1 MIIDENHPFSS
12 FGLSDAML
20 QAIAR
25 KGWTAPSSIQG
36 IALPRLLADEGHCIV
51 KARTGTGKTAAF
63 GIPLIERLTQAG
75 HIPRALILTPTRE
88 LALQVSREITSLV
101 GGHYPR
107 ITAVY
112 GGASIRNQILD
123 LRRGTEIVVG
133 TPGRIM
139 DLMERKALDLSAVD
153 WFILDEA
160 DEMLDMGF
168 FEDVEKIM
176 AVVKAHERDNSLHV
190 ALFSA
195 TMPEPILKIV
205 RKYIGDAEII
215 VDSAPEDEKPLVDQF
230 CIIIK
235 REDKLEALRRLID
248 SAAEFYGLIFC
259 ATKVETDELARRL
272 VEAGYP
278 AEALHG
284 DLSQEIRERT
294 LRRFRLHR
302 SAAANSAGAGKPA
315 ILAATDVAARGLD
328 IENLSHVIN
337 WDLPNDRETYVHRI
351 GRTGR
356 AGRRGIAIS
365 LATFAERG
373 RIHQLSRIME
383 KNLGSGIQWLKVPSV
398 KAVMKALR
406 RRITSSVV
414 AALPEQEFAPEDI
427 SQRHVEPLV
436 RDTKEGAEYVQDPV
450 QGEMKVE
457 AEVSPASPFLAKV
470 CRELVERLGAE
481 KAVEALVSL
490 SYGELLDPAR
500 YGPITEFSETDF
512 NDVGKAVG
520 RFAGKG
526 AGKFTGKFAAKG
538 AVRGRD
544 DRRRMHVSPE
554 TEGFTRVYVGQGRQ
568 HGLGARDIAALLT
581 RAGGVPGRLVD
592 EIEMKDYCSFATL
605 PADAARRA
613 CAFSRREPQGPV
625 VRLAHAPEHA
635 K

>member
-12 FGLSDAML
+12 FGLSETML
-20 QAIAR
+20 AAIAR
-25 KGWTAPSSIQG
+25 KGWTAPSSIQS
-36 IALPRLLADEGHCIV
+36 IALPRMLADEGHCIV

-75 HIPRALILTPTRE
+75 HTPRALILTPTRE
-88 LALQVSREITSLV
+88 LALQVSKEIASLV
-101 GGHYPR
+101 SGHYPR

-112 GGASIRNQILD
+112 GGASIRSQILD
-123 LRRGTEIVVG
+123 LRRGTEIVAG
-133 TPGRIM
+133 TPGRVM

-176 AVVKAHERDNSLHV
+176 AVVKANERAEAARALHV

-195 TMPEPILKIV
+195 TMPDPILKIV
-205 RKYIGDAEII
+205 RKHIGDAEII

-230 CIIIK
+230 CVIVK
-235 REDKLEALRRLID
+235 REDKLEALRRIID

-302 SAAANSAGAGKPA
+302 SAAVNAGGAGEPA
-315 ILAATDVAARGLD
+315 ILVATDVAARGLD
-328 IENLSHVIN
+328 IESLSHVIN

-398 KAVMKALR
+398 KAVMKAMR
-406 RRITSSVV
+406 RRIASAVI
-414 AALPEQEFAPEDI
+414 AALPEPEPAP
-427 SQRHVEPLV
+427 
-436 RDTKEGAEYVQDPV
+436 
-450 QGEMKVE
+450 VE
-457 AEVSPASPFLAKV
+457 AVELEPTAAGVESASPFLAKV
-470 CRELVERLGAE
+470 CRELIERLGAD

-490 SYGELLDPAR
+490 SYGNLLDPAR
-500 YGPITEFSETDF
+500 YGPITEFSEADF
-512 NDVGKAVG
+512 NDVGKNIG
-520 RFAGKG
+520 KFAGKG
-526 AGKFTGKFAAKG
+526 PLRGGFAGG
-538 AVRGRD
+538 RGHD
-544 DRRRMHVSPE
+544 DRRRGKFAGGRLSA
-554 TEGFTRVYVGQGRQ
+554 EGFTRIYVGQGRQ
-568 HGLGARDIAALLT
+568 HGLGARDIAALLM

-592 EIEMKDYCSFATL
+592 EIEIKDYCAFATL

-613 CAFSRREPQGPV
+613 CSFSRKEPQMPIIKIARV
-625 VRLAHAPEHA
+625 PELG

>member
-1 MIIDENHPFSS
+1 MTIDENHPFSS
-12 FGLSDAML
+12 FGLSEAML
-20 QAIAR
+20 AAIAR
-25 KGWTAPSSIQG
+25 KGWTAPSSIQS

-75 HIPRALILTPTRE
+75 HTPRALILTPTRE
-88 LALQVSREITSLV
+88 LALQVSKEIASLV
-101 GGHYPR
+101 SGHYPR

-112 GGASIRNQILD
+112 GGASIRSQILD
-123 LRRGTEIVVG
+123 LRRGTEIVAG
-133 TPGRIM
+133 TPGRVM

-176 AVVKAHERDNSLHV
+176 AVVKANERTDTSADAARVLHV

-195 TMPEPILKIV
+195 TMPDPILKIV
-205 RKYIGDAEII
+205 RKHIGDAEII

-230 CIIIK
+230 CIIVK
-235 REDKLEALRRLID
+235 REDKLEALRRIID

-294 LRRFRLHR
+294 LRRFRLRR
-302 SAAANSAGAGKPA
+302 SAAANSADAGEPA
-315 ILAATDVAARGLD
+315 ILVATDVAARGLD
-328 IENLSHVIN
+328 IESLSHVIN

-398 KAVMKALR
+398 KAVMKAQR
-406 RRITSSVV
+406 RRITSAVIAS
-414 AALPEQEFAPEDI
+414 LPEPEP
-427 SQRHVEPLV
+427 VPVEMEPLAA
-436 RDTKEGAEYVQDPV
+436 GAE
-450 QGEMKVE
+450 
-457 AEVSPASPFLAKV
+457 SASPFLAKV
-470 CRELVERLGAE
+470 CRELIERLGAD

-490 SYGELLDPAR
+490 SYGSLLDPAR
-500 YGPITEFSETDF
+500 YGPITEFSEADF
-512 NDVGKAVG
+512 NDMGKNVGK
-520 RFAGKG
+520 FAGKG
-526 AGKFTGKFAAKG
+526 A
-538 AVRGRD
+538 VRGGGHAGGFGKAIGFAGGRSHD
-544 DRRRMHVSPE
+544 DRRRGKFAGGRPS

-568 HGLGARDIAALLT
+568 HGLGARDIAALLM
-581 RAGGVPGRLVD
+581 RAGGIPGRLVD

-613 CAFSRREPQGPV
+613 CTFSRKEPQAPV
-625 VRLAHAPEHA
+625 VRLARAPEFE

>member
-12 FGLSDAML
+12 FGLSDAVL

-25 KGWTAPSSIQG
+25 KGWTAPSSIQS

-75 HIPRALILTPTRE
+75 HTPRALILTPTRE
-88 LALQVSREITSLV
+88 LALQVSKEIASLV
-101 GGHYPR
+101 SGHYPR

-112 GGASIRNQILD
+112 GGASIRSQILD
-123 LRRGTEIVVG
+123 LRRGTEIVAG
-133 TPGRIM
+133 TPGRVM

-160 DEMLDMGF
+160 DAMLDMGF

-176 AVVKAHERDNSLHV
+176 AVVKANERADSPRVLHV

-205 RKYIGDAEII
+205 RKHIGDAEII

-230 CIIIK
+230 CVIVK
-235 REDKLEALRRLID
+235 REDKLEALRRIID

-259 ATKVETDELARRL
+259 ATKIETDELARRL

-302 SAAANSAGAGKPA
+302 SAAANSAGGGAPA
-315 ILAATDVAARGLD
+315 ILVATDVAARGLD
-328 IENLSHVIN
+328 IESLSHVIN
-337 WDLPNDRETYVHRI
+337 WDLPGDRETYVHRI

-365 LATFAERG
+365 LTTFAERG

-398 KAVMKALR
+398 KAVMKAMR
-406 RRITSSVV
+406 RRITSAVI
-414 AALPEQEFAPEDI
+414 AALPEPEA
-427 SQRHVEPLV
+427 VPAEEAELEPSPA
-436 RDTKEGAEYVQDPV
+436 GAE
-450 QGEMKVE
+450 
-457 AEVSPASPFLAKV
+457 SASPFLAKV
-470 CRELVERLGAE
+470 CRELLERLGAD

-490 SYGELLDPAR
+490 SYGTLLDPAR
-500 YGPITEFSETDF
+500 YGPITEFSEADF
-512 NDVGKAVG
+512 NDMGKSAG
-520 RFAGKG
+520 KFAGKG
-526 AGKFTGKFAAKG
+526 A
-538 AVRGRD
+538 VRGGFVGGKGGGFFKAHD
-544 DRRRMHVSPE
+544 DRRRGRPPRELYGKTGS

-568 HGLGARDIAALLT
+568 HGLGARDIAALLM
-581 RAGGVPGRLVD
+581 RAGGIPGRLVD
-592 EIEMKDYCSFATL
+592 EIEIKDYCSFATL

-613 CAFSRREPQGPV
+613 CTASRKDPQSPVIRSARAREY
-625 VRLAHAPEHA
+625 A